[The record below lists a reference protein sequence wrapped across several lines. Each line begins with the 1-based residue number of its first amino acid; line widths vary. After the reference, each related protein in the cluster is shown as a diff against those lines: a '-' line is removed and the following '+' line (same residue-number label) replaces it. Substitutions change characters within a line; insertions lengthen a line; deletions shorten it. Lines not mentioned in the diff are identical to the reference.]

1 MTAQTTVMKLGAGL
15 LAAGLLLW
23 SLSMSMSKPELAA
36 PQQARPVADPFAFV
50 RSMEGT
56 KPDGAV
62 TLSDAGLL
70 VVDAELG
77 HLFDYYLAGL
87 GEKDLGAIR
96 SEIEREL
103 DRRLK
108 PGPAAQAKRLLASYL
123 DYKGAL
129 AALEAGLIESG
140 GLAKSAR
147 ARMEAMHKLRRRFF
161 TPAENAGLFGFS
173 DAYDRDALARIE
185 ISEDPT
191 LSAPQRA
198 DKLAALDRRLSPAM
212 REEREAPTRVI
223 RTEESVRAMRARG
236 ASDDEV
242 YRVRAAAFST
252 EGANRLAELDREEAA
267 WNGRIK
273 LYLAERA
280 GLPAGADGMQ
290 QLRDKY
296 FNLEEQRRLGA
307 YE

>member
-1 MTAQTTVMKLGAGL
+1 MLKWGGGAVVAAL
-15 LAAGLLLW
+15 LYSAWPRPDGEAA
-23 SLSMSMSKPELAA
+23 AA
-36 PQQARPVADPFAFV
+36 ATPPADPFAFV

-56 KPDGAV
+56 RPDGDV
-62 TLSDAGLL
+62 KLDADGQL

-103 DRRLK
+103 ERRFK

-123 DYKGAL
+123 AYKQAL
-129 AALEAGLIESG
+129 AGIEQGLKPQADM
-140 GLAKSAR
+140 AKSAR
-147 ARMEAMHKLRRRFF
+147 ARLQAMQKLRLGYFS
-161 TPAENAGLFGFS
+161 AADSAGLFGFS
-173 DAYDRDALARIE
+173 DAYDLDALTRIE
-185 ISEDPT
+185 ISQDQQ

-198 DKLAALDRRLSPAM
+198 AKLAALDKQLSPAM

-223 RTEESVRAMRARG
+223 RTEESVQKMREQG
-236 ASDDEV
+236 ATDDDV

-252 EGANRLAELDREEAA
+252 EGASRLADLDREEAA
-267 WNGRIK
+267 WKSRIK
-273 LYLAERA
+273 VYLAER
-280 GLPAGADGMQ
+280 GSVPAGAESVMQ
-290 QLRDKY
+290 QLRDKH
-296 FNLEEQRRLGA
+296 FNADEQRRLGA